1 MGVIRSFLAEEVAG
15 ERKRVRG
22 FQKVMKRFLVG
33 LLAVA
38 LLAAGCSTKTD
49 GGKGNPGTDPAGGTT
64 PVDGGTLN
72 LSMFSAPKGVFNPI
86 LYEDQYDSNV
96 IGLVFNGLLRTN
108 EKLEWICDLCKTYE
122 VSPDNKTVTF
132 TLQDNLKWHDGKPV
146 TTKDVAFTFTAMLH
160 PDYTGVRTGDYSAL
174 VGVEEMLAERDKL
187 GADVEANKVSKEDA
201 AKKIKESWDKWLAGP
216 GKDAIKVIDEKKIS
230 FTTAEPYAP
239 FLQNLAFSIIPEHLF
254 GSTEI
259 GKMADHPNTK
269 QPIGT
274 GPYKFV
280 EYKTDQYV
288 KLERNDAYFMGK
300 PHIPTVIYK
309 IVNQDVGI
317 TQLQAGEIDYMLSN
331 PKDIELMKGDK
342 NIQIISNPD
351 FGYQYMGINHDHPIL
366 KDKLVRQAMAYA
378 IDRQSMVKT
387 LLAGYGTVMNSHMP
401 PAIWA
406 YDASQLNAYNYDPKK
421 ASDLLAQAGW
431 KDKNA
436 EGYLTKDGKVL
447 EFTLLYPS
455 GNKVR
460 EASAPLIQ
468 ANLKAVGI
476 KVNTEMKEFASL
488 STTVFDERKMDAWL
502 MGWSLS
508 LDPDPGSIFLPD
520 NKWGK
525 VTGWTNA
532 RSEQLIKEGTRKL
545 KPEERKPIYV
555 EWAKILNDELP
566 YVFLYSQNTIE
577 AVRSDK
583 LKGLKPDARGALWNI
598 WELWIP
604 ADKQK

>member
-1 MGVIRSFLAEEVAG
+1 
-15 ERKRVRG
+15 
-22 FQKVMKRFLVG
+22 MKRFLVG

-38 LLAAGCSTKTD
+38 LLASGCSTKTD
-49 GGKGNPGTDPAGGTT
+49 GGKGTTPDSTT

-86 LYEDQYDSNV
+86 LYEDQYDANV

-108 EKLEWICDLCKTYE
+108 EKLEWICDLCKTFE
-122 VSPDNKTVTF
+122 VSSDNKTVTF

-146 TTKDVAFTFTAMLH
+146 TTKDVAFTFMSMLN

-174 VGVEEMLAERDKL
+174 VGVEAMLEERDQL
-187 GADVEANKVSKEDA
+187 GADIEANKISKDDA
-201 AKKIKESWDKWLAGP
+201 AKKIKASWETWLAGP
-216 GKDAIKVIDEKKIS
+216 GKEAIKVIDEKKIS
-230 FTTAEPYAP
+230 FTTEEPYAP
-239 FLQNLAFSIIPEHLF
+239 FLQNLAFSIIPEHIF

-259 GKMADHPNTK
+259 GKMADHEATK
-269 QPIGT
+269 KPIGT

-288 KLERNDAYFMGK
+288 KLERNDDYFMGK

-317 TQLQAGEIDYMLSN
+317 TQLQAGEIDYMVSN
-331 PKDIELMKGDK
+331 PKDIELMKDDK
-342 NIQIISNPD
+342 SIQIVSNPD
-351 FGYQYMGINHDHPIL
+351 FGYQYMGINFDHPIL
-366 KDKLVRQAMAYA
+366 KDQLVRQAMAYA
-378 IDRQSMVKT
+378 IDRQAMVKT
-387 LLAGYGTVMNSHMP
+387 LMAGYGTVMNSHMP
-401 PAIWA
+401 PAMWA
-406 YDASQLNAYNYDPKK
+406 YDASQLNDYAYNPQK
-421 ASDLLAQAGW
+421 AQELLAQAGW
-431 KDKNA
+431 KAKNT

-468 ANLKAVGI
+468 ANLKSVGI
-476 KVNTEMKEFASL
+476 KANLEMKEFASL

-502 MGWSLS
+502 AGWSLS

-545 KPEERKPIYV
+545 DPKERKPIYV
-555 EWAKILNDELP
+555 EWAKILNEELP
-566 YVFLYSQNTIE
+566 YVFLYSQNTVE

-583 LKGLKPDARGALWNI
+583 LKGLKPDVRGAIWNI
-598 WELWIP
+598 WEIWIP
-604 ADKQK
+604 ESKQK

>member
-1 MGVIRSFLAEEVAG
+1 M
-15 ERKRVRG
+15 RG
-22 FQKVMKRFLVG
+22 YQKVMKRFLAG

-49 GGKGNPGTDPAGGTT
+49 GGKDPKPDSTT

-96 IGLVFNGLLRTN
+96 IGLVFNGLLRTDEN
-108 EKLEWICDLCKTYE
+108 LKWVCDLCKTFE
-122 VSPDNKTVTF
+122 VSADNKTVTF
-132 TLQDNLKWHDGKPV
+132 TLRDDLKWHDGKPV
-146 TTKDVAFTFTAMLH
+146 TTKDVAFTFMSMLH
-160 PDYTGVRTGDYSAL
+160 PEYTGVRTGDYSAL
-174 VGVEEMLAERDKL
+174 VGVEGMLAERDQL
-187 GADVEANKVSKEDA
+187 GADVDANKISKDDA
-201 AKKIKESWDKWLAGP
+201 AKKIKASWDAWVAGP
-216 GKDAIKVIDEKKIS
+216 GKEAIKVIDEKKIS
-230 FTTAEPYAP
+230 FTTDEPYAP
-239 FLQNLAFSIIPEHLF
+239 LVQNLAFSIIPEHIF
-254 GSTEI
+254 GATEI
-259 GKMADHPNTK
+259 GKMADHERTK
-269 QPIGT
+269 KPIGT

-280 EYKTDQYV
+280 EYKTDQFV
-288 KLERNDAYFMGK
+288 RLERNEAYFMGK
-300 PHIPTVIYK
+300 PHIPTIIYK

-317 TQLQAGEIDYMLSN
+317 TQIQAGEIDYMVSN
-331 PKDIELMKGDK
+331 PKDIELLKDEK
-342 NIQIISNPD
+342 NIQVVSNPD

-378 IDRQSMVKT
+378 IDREAIVKT

-401 PAIWA
+401 PAMTWA
-406 YDASQLNAYNYDPKK
+406 YDAKQLNSYAYNPQK
-421 ASDLLAQAGW
+421 AQELLKQAGW
-431 KDKNA
+431 QKGTD
-436 EGYLTKDGKVL
+436 GYLTKDGKVF

-508 LDPDPGSIFLPD
+508 LDPDPGAIFLPD

-525 VTGWTNA
+525 VTGWTSA

-545 KPEERKPIYV
+545 KPEERGPIYV

-566 YVFLYSQNTIE
+566 YVFLYSQNTVE

-583 LKGLKPDARGALWNI
+583 LKGLKPDARGAIWNI

-604 ADKQK
+604 ESKQK